1 MVTGPG
7 RHGPRCGMP
16 EISRFFGI
24 LIQMYFDDHSPPHF
38 HAFYAGY
45 RARVIIHPVGL
56 LSGDLPP
63 RVLALTVE
71 WARIHQA
78 ELIENWRR
86 LRSKL
91 PALAIAPLE

>member
-1 MVTGPG
+1 
-7 RHGPRCGMP
+7 MP

-24 LIQMYFDDHSPPHF
+24 VIQMYFAGHSPPHF
-38 HAFYAGY
+38 HAFYAGK

-56 LSGDLPP
+56 LSRDLPP

-78 ELIENWRR
+78 ELLENWKR
-86 LRSKL
+86 LRSNQ
-91 PALAIAPLE
+91 PALAVSPLE

>member
-1 MVTGPG
+1 
-7 RHGPRCGMP
+7 MP

-24 LIQMYFDDHSPPHF
+24 VIQMYFAEHGPPHF
-38 HAFYAGY
+38 HAVYAGK

-63 RVLALTVE
+63 RVLAMIVE
-71 WARIHQA
+71 WARIHQV
-78 ELIENWRR
+78 ELLEDWER

-91 PALAIAPLE
+91 SALAIAPLE